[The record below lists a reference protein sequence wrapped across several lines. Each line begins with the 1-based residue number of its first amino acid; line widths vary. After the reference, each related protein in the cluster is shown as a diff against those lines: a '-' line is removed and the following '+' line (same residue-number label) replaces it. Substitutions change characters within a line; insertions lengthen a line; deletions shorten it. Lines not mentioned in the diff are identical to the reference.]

1 MVYFDCAATTK
12 PTEKVIQDI
21 TEGMRGDWFN
31 PSSISEESRRVK
43 LKIEYARKQVADF
56 INAKSDEII
65 FTSGGSE
72 SNNLA
77 IRGLVENCKNEPHA
91 LFCSQGE
98 HPSIYN
104 VIQRYRDLYY
114 YTEFLPLQKNG
125 KIDLEQLNRQLQG
138 LYLST
143 IYFPRMKNHKPFN
156 PLVCLSYVN
165 NEIGAVNPV
174 QEISKI
180 VHKHSGILLI
190 DAVQAIGYRDIDVKS
205 MGIDMLSASFHKFG
219 GVRGCGFLYIKKN
232 IQDKISPLI
241 IGGHQ
246 ENNLR
251 AGTEAS
257 YLITAMG
264 NRLEELKKTQKE
276 RQDKIN
282 NIRTRIIDKLF
293 DNNDLARM
301 MWINGES
308 INSHSHIIS
317 LTIKGI
323 PSQELM
329 TLLNIDGVIVSAGSA
344 CSSGEEKPSRVL
356 KAIGLSDEDAK
367 STIRI
372 SFNEFTTEND
382 IDMLIESLTKNI
394 LILKE
399 LHSEDKP
406 MN

>member
-31 PSSISEESRRVK
+31 PSSISEESRKIK
-43 LKIEYARKQVADF
+43 LKIEYARQQVADF
-56 INAKSDEII
+56 INADPDEII

-77 IRGLVENCKNEPHA
+77 IRGFFEGSYSRPCG
-91 LFCSQGE
+91 LFCSEGE

-104 VIQRYRDLYY
+104 LIKKYKDAYY
-114 YTEFLPLQKNG
+114 YPQILSLEKNG
-125 KIDLEQLNRQLQG
+125 KLNLKELTYQLRNIP
-138 LYLST
+138 
-143 IYFPRMKNHKPFN
+143 IYHERFSAS
-156 PLVCLSYVN
+156 PLVCISYVN
-165 NEIGAVNPV
+165 NELGSVNPI

-180 VHKHSGILLI
+180 VHRNNGVLLV

-219 GVRGCGFLYIKKN
+219 GVRGCGFLYVKKG
-232 IQDKISPLI
+232 IQLSPLI

-246 ENNLR
+246 ENDLR

-264 NRLEELKKTQKE
+264 NRLEELKQTQKE
-276 RQDKIN
+276 RKELIEHLRLF
-282 NIRTRIIDKLF
+282 IEEKLF
-293 DNNDLARM
+293 DNDGLSKD
-301 MWINGES
+301 MWINGEAMY
-308 INSHSHIIS
+308 SHSHIIS

-323 PSQELM
+323 SAQQLITLM
-329 TLLNIDGVIVSAGSA
+329 NLDGVIISAGSA
-344 CSSGEEKPSRVL
+344 CSSGEEKPSRIL

-372 SFNEFTTEND
+372 SFNEFTTDND
-382 IDMLIESLTKNI
+382 INILIESLKKNI

-399 LHSEDKP
+399 LNSED
-406 MN
+406 NV

>member
-31 PSSISEESRRVK
+31 PSSISEESRKVK
-43 LKIEYARKQVADF
+43 LKIEHARQQVADL
-56 INAKSDEII
+56 INADPDEII

-77 IRGLVENCKNEPHA
+77 IRGFFEGSYSRPCG
-91 LFCSQGE
+91 LFCSEGE

-104 VIQRYRDLYY
+104 LIKKYKDAYY
-114 YTEFLPLQKNG
+114 YPQILSLEKNG
-125 KIDLEQLNRQLQG
+125 KLNLKELTYQLRNIP
-138 LYLST
+138 
-143 IYFPRMKNHKPFN
+143 IYHERFSAS
-156 PLVCLSYVN
+156 PLVCISYVN
-165 NEIGAVNPV
+165 NELGSVNSI

-180 VHKHSGILLI
+180 VHRNNGVLLV

-219 GVRGCGFLYIKKN
+219 GVRGCGFLYVKKG
-232 IQDKISPLI
+232 IQLSPFI

-246 ENNLR
+246 ENDLR

-264 NRLEELKKTQKE
+264 NRVEELRRTQKE
-276 RQDKIN
+276 RKELIEHLRLS
-282 NIRTRIIDKLF
+282 IEEKLF
-293 DNNDLARM
+293 DNDDLSKN

-308 INSHSHIIS
+308 MYSHSHIIS

-323 PSQELM
+323 SAQQLITLM
-329 TLLNIDGVIVSAGSA
+329 NLDGVIISAGSA
-344 CSSGEEKPSRVL
+344 CSSGEEKPSRIL

-372 SFNEFTTEND
+372 SFNEFTTDND
-382 IDMLIESLTKNI
+382 INILIESLKKNI

-399 LHSEDKP
+399 LNSED
-406 MN
+406 NV